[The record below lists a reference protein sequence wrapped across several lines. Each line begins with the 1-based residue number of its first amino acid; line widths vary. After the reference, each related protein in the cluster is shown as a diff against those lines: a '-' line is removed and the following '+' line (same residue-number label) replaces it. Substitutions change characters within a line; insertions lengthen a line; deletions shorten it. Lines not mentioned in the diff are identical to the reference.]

1 MDCYV
6 GVLRI
11 LSVFLPWIVPLV
23 SRALSVFSSIG
34 LLRSQFFFFVMD
46 CYVSVSCILS
56 FFFWLW
62 IVTLVS
68 RIFLVFFF
76 LWIVTLVY
84 RAFSVFSS
92 IGLLR

>member
-6 GVLRI
+6 GVLHI
-11 LSVFLPWIVPLV
+11 PSVFLPWIVPLV

-56 FFFWLW
+56 FFL
-62 IVTLVS
+62 VMDCYVSVS
-68 RIFLVFFF
+68 RILSVFF
-76 LWIVTLVY
+76 LWIVPLVS
-84 RAFSVFSS
+84 RALSVFSS